1 MRLDEKDVRIAM
13 DWVARQFH
21 VKARSEIP
29 DGTVPS
35 TTFAHGFGA
44 ELKLP
49 DGKTIYVEAQVRFSV
64 LGFSFSTLRR
74 REG

>member
-13 DWVARQFH
+13 DWVARQFY

-44 ELKLP
+44 KLKLP

-64 LGFSFSTLRR
+64 LGFSTLRR
-74 REG
+74 VKIW